1 MVAQNLVVAPFQ
13 LAHAPDANCRRDGA
27 RSGTIRAMP
36 AIAVVGDRD
45 PSYLTH
51 RELDAALALM
61 PEGVEARWVATD
73 GPDASRLERFDAL
86 WIVPGTPYRDDRP
99 VFAAIE
105 RARTDGIP
113 ILGTCGG
120 FQHMVVEFARNAA
133 GITEAAHA
141 ETAPGGAV
149 HAVSS
154 LACSLEGEVRQVT
167 TAPGTRVAEL
177 CGPGPFAG
185 FHWCNYGVEPAV
197 LDRLVAAGLVVSA
210 TAPDAGVE
218 AVELPDHPFYVATLF
233 QPQVGSSETGT
244 LHPLIG
250 ALVEAAAG
258 VRSA

>member
-1 MVAQNLVVAPFQ
+1 
-13 LAHAPDANCRRDGA
+13 
-27 RSGTIRAMP
+27 MP
-36 AIAVVGDRD
+36 TAIAVVGDRD
-45 PSYLTH
+45 PAHLTH

-61 PEGVEARWVATD
+61 PAEVETRWVATD
-73 GPDASRLERFDAL
+73 GAEATRLDRFDAL

-105 RARTDGIP
+105 RARRDGVP

-133 GITEAAHA
+133 GMADAAHA
-141 ETAPGGAV
+141 ETAPAAAL
-149 HAVSS
+149 HAVTP
-154 LACSLEGEVRQVT
+154 LACSLEGEVRAVT
-167 TAPGTRVAEL
+167 TVPGTRVAEL

-197 LDRLVAAGLVVSA
+197 LDRLAGAGLVVSA

-233 QPQVGSSETGT
+233 QPQVGSSQTGT

>member
-1 MVAQNLVVAPFQ
+1 MNKLV
-13 LAHAPDANCRRDGA
+13 
-27 RSGTIRAMP
+27 TI
-36 AIAVVGDRD
+36 AIVGDRD
-45 PSYLTH
+45 NAITAH
-51 RELDAALALM
+51 RAIPIALANAASAL
-61 PEGVEARWVATD
+61 GVDLSLHWLASDAIDGIARLLPYDAFWVA
-73 GPDASRLERFDAL
+73 
-86 WIVPGTPYRDDRP
+86 PGSPYRSLDG
-99 VFAAIE
+99 ALLAITH
-105 RARTDGIP
+105 ARTSGRP
-113 ILGTCGG
+113 FLGTCGG

-141 ETAPGGAV
+141 ETAPGAAV

-218 AVELPDHPFYVATLF
+218 AVELPDHPFYAATLF